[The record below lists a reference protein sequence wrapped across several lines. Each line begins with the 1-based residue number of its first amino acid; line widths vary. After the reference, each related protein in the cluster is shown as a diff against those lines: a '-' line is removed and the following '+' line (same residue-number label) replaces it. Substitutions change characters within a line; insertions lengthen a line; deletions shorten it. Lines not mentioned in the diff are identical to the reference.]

1 MNTVTISTE
10 LENIKKNQSDLKNR
24 VTKIENILEVIND
37 RSNDTEEWMSN
48 LENRVM
54 ETTEFEQKKEKRIL
68 KMKIVKDISQAISNV
83 LTSALL
89 GSQKDKR
96 EEGADNLSDEL
107 RAENFPNVG
116 KDTDTQ
122 NQEAQTVPNKMNPKK
137 SIERHFILKISKK

>member
-68 KMKIVKDISQAISNV
+68 KMKIVKDIS
-83 LTSALL
+83 
-89 GSQKDKR
+89 
-96 EEGADNLSDEL
+96 
-107 RAENFPNVG
+107 
-116 KDTDTQ
+116 
-122 NQEAQTVPNKMNPKK
+122 
-137 SIERHFILKISKK
+137 